1 MKERTSKVLN
11 FTPVR
16 VVYGVVAT
24 LIKRLP
30 RIAFF
35 VLSFFAIFWVGQQ
48 LYFKYAPASNFLD
61 FYYVKVDDT
70 PVGTEPLL
78 TLCRRVNTE
87 GIKISAVRSFIQF
100 KDADDNAGQ
109 VRAEYQFDAGI
120 EKRDTNCQNL
130 RLKKQPQVAGDYVVH
145 TEYEFYIN
153 GNRKSDSYDS
163 NRYKMTPISLSLD
176 EQVKALQ
183 LQIDELNRQIDAL
196 KARAGSSST
205 GGSSATTTPR
215 SSPTT
220 SSGATPGPSA
230 TSPSL
235 PPVNVPPSAA
245 TPPRPACSVNILGL
259 GVNCGSDGLLRL

>member
-1 MKERTSKVLN
+1 MKERTSKLLN
-11 FTPVR
+11 FTPIR
-16 VVYGVVAT
+16 VVYGIVAT

-48 LYFKYAPASNFLD
+48 LYYKYAPASNFLD

-87 GIKISAVRSFIQF
+87 GIKIAAVRSFIQY
-100 KDADDNAGQ
+100 KDENDNVGQ
-109 VRAEYQFDAGI
+109 VQAEYQFDAGI

-130 RLKKQPQVAGDYVVH
+130 RLKKQPQIAGDYVVH

-163 NRYKMTPISLSLD
+163 NRYKMTPVTLSLD

-183 LQIDELNRQIDAL
+183 LQIDDLNRQIDAL
-196 KARAGSSST
+196 KARAGSSDT
-205 GGSSATTTPR
+205 GGSAQTTTP
-215 SSPTT
+215 SSSSASGSTNTPAPTT
-220 SSGATPGPSA
+220 PTN
-230 TSPSL
+230 
-235 PPVNVPPSAA
+235 PPTVTIPPNVDPPA
-245 TPPRPACSVNILGL
+245 RPACSVNILGL
-259 GVNCGSDGLLRL
+259 GVGCGSDGLLRL